1 MLAQRGS
8 SDCRGFLC
16 IYVGSFP
23 YTIFGAGWM
32 DGRTDGWMNDGHIHN
47 NLIQCMETDMEA
59 ERVWACRYV
68 GQRMLNDADVVKED
82 MQWVRHK

>member
-1 MLAQRGS
+1 M
-8 SDCRGFLC
+8 
-16 IYVGSFP
+16 
-23 YTIFGAGWM
+23 
-32 DGRTDGWMNDGHIHN
+32 DGWMNDGHIHN

-59 ERVWACRYV
+59 ERVWACGYV